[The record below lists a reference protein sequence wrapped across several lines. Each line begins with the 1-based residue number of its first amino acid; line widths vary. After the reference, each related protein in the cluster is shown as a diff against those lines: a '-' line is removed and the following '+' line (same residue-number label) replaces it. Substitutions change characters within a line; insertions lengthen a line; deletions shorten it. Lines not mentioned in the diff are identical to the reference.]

1 MQNAERR
8 HLLLAGALSLLGVGA
23 LTACANKPY
32 AVPAP
37 AIIPGEAWGSVPM
50 PNTGRAQT
58 ITHITLHHQGETWN
72 PARDPAE
79 YLPKLQSWSR
89 TTRRWADI
97 PYHYVISPDG
107 RIYAARPESIAGE
120 TNTEY
125 DPRGHLLIMVLGN
138 FEEVEPT
145 PQALAAV
152 AELMAWSAQRLKL
165 GVDSIATH
173 KDHSK
178 QTVCP
183 GKHLYRH
190 VQSGWLKN
198 AVAARMAGQPLP
210 PT

>member
-1 MQNAERR
+1 MPSAERR
-8 HLLLAGALSLLGVGA
+8 HLLLAGLGLLGTAG
-23 LTACANKPY
+23 LTACASKPY

-37 AIIPGEAWGSVPM
+37 AIVSTEAWGSVNM
-50 PNTGRAQT
+50 PNPGPAQT

-72 PARDPAE
+72 PSRDPAE

-89 TTRRWADI
+89 QTRKWADI
-97 PYHYVISPDG
+97 PYHYVISPQG

-183 GKHLYRH
+183 GKNLYRY

-198 AVAARMAGQPLP
+198 AVAARMAGQALP